1 MKKILSL
8 VFAVFTVATIFAA
21 ARPSVDGRAV
31 VCEEG
36 EMPKG
41 LFAKT
46 IGYLP
51 GDSVTVTNPANGT
64 TVDVLVLGSIDS
76 GEGVAILLSAEAAEK
91 LLIKKDS
98 NVQVKITRRTG
109 SIDES
114 VSGTA
119 VLAEE
124 SEENVSEPET
134 EQNIAETEKNQDSV
148 EFEEAET
155 PVEENK
161 ISESDSEITE
171 CETPVEDTETVELE
185 NTEPVEENT
194 GSEAESEVL
203 EEKPEDIE
211 NENSEVFDADSFDE
225 EAEAPADEQKED
237 LSESVETEDLS
248 EPEDTNTENPSEP
261 SEEDNS
267 EKIDAPAPEAQKEPE
282 GEIVDEK
289 QPEGEIVDEK
299 EPENLETEEDS
310 AGPES
315 FSEDIENAET
325 ETSDDITEDKEQ
337 SEHFESEALSEVGD
351 TEISESAPLAENTA
365 AEEYAPIV
373 LTPSALNPPETE
385 NENIEEESRDEPQK
399 EVFVPEQAEE
409 KVESPAAEEN
419 AVGSGFE
426 SFVTTDAE
434 LKKGMY
440 YLQIATLSNEE
451 NVANL
456 TEKYGKKYPL
466 ALIKQEN
473 KNAYRV
479 LVGPLNADEFGMIK
493 ERFESYGFKDAFL
506 KKIK

>member
-76 GEGVAILLSAEAAEK
+76 GEGVAILLSSEAAEK

-119 VLAEE
+119 VLTEE
-124 SEENVSEPET
+124 SEENVSEPEV
-134 EQNIAETEKNQDSV
+134 EQNIAESEENQDSV

-161 ISESDSEITE
+161 ISESDSEISE
-171 CETPVEDTETVELE
+171 CETPVEDTETVEPE

-194 GSEAESEVL
+194 SSKAESEVL

-225 EAEAPADEQKED
+225 ESEAPADEQKGD
-237 LSESVETEDLS
+237 LSESVETEELS
-248 EPEDTNTENPSEP
+248 ETEDTNTENSTEP

-267 EKIDAPAPEAQKEPE
+267 EKIDAPAPEAQKEPD

-289 QPEGEIVDEK
+289 K
-299 EPENLETEEDS
+299 PENLETEEDS
-310 AGPES
+310 ASPES

-325 ETSDDITEDKEQ
+325 ETSDDITEDKDQ
-337 SEHFESEALSEVGD
+337 SEHFESEALSKVDG
-351 TEISESAPLAENTA
+351 TEI

-385 NENIEEESRDEPQK
+385 NENIEEESRDEPLK
-399 EVFVPEQAEE
+399 EVFVPEQADE
-409 KVESPAAEEN
+409 KVESSAAEEN
-419 AVGSGFE
+419 AEISGFE

-506 KKIK
+506 RKIK

>member
-76 GEGVAILLSAEAAEK
+76 GEGVAILLSSEAAEK

-119 VLAEE
+119 VLTEE

-134 EQNIAETEKNQDSV
+134 EENIAESEESQDSV

-194 GSEAESEVL
+194 ESEAESEVL

-225 EAEAPADEQKED
+225 ESEAPADEQKED
-237 LSESVETEDLS
+237 LSESVETEELS
-248 EPEDTNTENPSEP
+248 EPEDTNTENSPEP
-261 SEEDNS
+261 LEEDNS
-267 EKIDAPAPEAQKEPE
+267 EKIDAPALKAQKE
-282 GEIVDEK
+282 
-289 QPEGEIVDEK
+289 PEGEIVDEK

-310 AGPES
+310 ASPES
-315 FSEDIENAET
+315 FSEDIENAEA

-337 SEHFESEALSEVGD
+337 SEHFESEALSGVDD

-385 NENIEEESRDEPQK
+385 PETENENIEEESRDEPQK

-409 KVESPAAEEN
+409 KVENSAVEEN
-419 AVGSGFE
+419 AEITGFE

-506 KKIK
+506 RKIK

>member
-76 GEGVAILLSAEAAEK
+76 GEGVAILLSSEAAEK

-119 VLAEE
+119 VLTEE
-124 SEENVSEPET
+124 SEENVSEPEA
-134 EQNIAETEKNQDSV
+134 EQNIAESEENQDSV

-171 CETPVEDTETVELE
+171 CETPVEDTETVEPE

-194 GSEAESEVL
+194 GSKAESEVL

-225 EAEAPADEQKED
+225 ESEAPADEQKGD
-237 LSESVETEDLS
+237 LSESVETEELS
-248 EPEDTNTENPSEP
+248 ETEDTNTENSPEP

-267 EKIDAPAPEAQKEPE
+267 EKIDAPAPEVQKEPD
-282 GEIVDEK
+282 GEIVEEK
-289 QPEGEIVDEK
+289 K
-299 EPENLETEEDS
+299 PENLETEEDS
-310 AGPES
+310 ASPEN

-337 SEHFESEALSEVGD
+337 SEHFESEALSKVDG
-351 TEISESAPLAENTA
+351 TEI

-385 NENIEEESRDEPQK
+385 NENIEEESRDEPLK
-399 EVFVPEQAEE
+399 EVFVPEQADE
-409 KVESPAAEEN
+409 KVESSAAEEN
-419 AVGSGFE
+419 AEISGFE

-440 YLQIATLSNEE
+440 YLQIATLSNAET
-451 NVANL
+451 VANL

-506 KKIK
+506 RKIK

>member
-8 VFAVFTVATIFAA
+8 VFAVFTVFTVATIFAA

-64 TVDVLVLGSIDS
+64 AVDVLVLGSIDS
-76 GEGVAILLSAEAAEK
+76 GEGIAILLSAEAAEK

-119 VLAEE
+119 VLTEE
-124 SEENVSEPET
+124 SEENISEPEF
-134 EQNIAETEKNQDSV
+134 EQNITEPEKNQDEV

-161 ISESDSEITE
+161 ISEPNSELEE
-171 CETPVEDTETVELE
+171 CETPVEDTETVESE
-185 NTEPVEENT
+185 NIEPKSEGLDEKTEE
-194 GSEAESEVL
+194 
-203 EEKPEDIE
+203 IE

-225 EAEAPADEQKED
+225 ELEVQTDGQEEE
-237 LSESVETEDLS
+237 LSE
-248 EPEDTNTENPSEP
+248 TENEGAEIS

-267 EKIDAPAPEAQKEPE
+267 EKIGAPAPEAQEETKA
-282 GEIVDEK
+282 
-289 QPEGEIVDEK
+289 EIVDEK
-299 EPENLETEEDS
+299 EPENLEAGENSADS
-310 AGPES
+310 ES
-315 FSEDIENAET
+315 FSEDIENAEA
-325 ETSDDITEDKEQ
+325 ETTGNAAEEKEQ
-337 SEHFESEALSEVGD
+337 PEHFESE
-351 TEISESAPLAENTA
+351 TLAEVNGTEPSENVSAIENAEEGNAA

-373 LTPSALNPPETE
+373 LAPSALNPPEA
-385 NENIEEESRDEPQK
+385 ENIEEESVNEPQK
-399 EVFVPEQAEE
+399 EVFVPEQADENIE
-409 KVESPAAEEN
+409 MESVVEEN
-419 AVGSGFE
+419 TEGSSFE

-451 NVANL
+451 NVVNL

-466 ALIKQEN
+466 ALIKQKN
-473 KNAYRV
+473 INAYRV
-479 LVGPLNADEFGMIK
+479 LVGPLNADEYGMIK

-506 KKIK
+506 RRIK

>member
-76 GEGVAILLSAEAAEK
+76 GEGVAILLSSEAAEK

-119 VLAEE
+119 VLTEE
-124 SEENVSEPET
+124 SEENVSEPEA
-134 EQNIAETEKNQDSV
+134 EQNIAESEENQDSV

-155 PVEENK
+155 PVDENK
-161 ISESDSEITE
+161 ISESDSVITE
-171 CETPVEDTETVELE
+171 CETPVEDTETVEPE

-194 GSEAESEVL
+194 GSKAESEVL

-225 EAEAPADEQKED
+225 ESEAPADEQKGD
-237 LSESVETEDLS
+237 LSESVETEELS
-248 EPEDTNTENPSEP
+248 ETEDTNTENSPEP

-267 EKIDAPAPEAQKEPE
+267 EKIDAPAPEAQKEPD

-289 QPEGEIVDEK
+289 K
-299 EPENLETEEDS
+299 PENLETEEDS
-310 AGPES
+310 ASPES
-315 FSEDIENAET
+315 FSEDVENAET

-337 SEHFESEALSEVGD
+337 SEHFESEALSKVDD
-351 TEISESAPLAENTA
+351 TEI

-385 NENIEEESRDEPQK
+385 NENIEEESRDEPLK
-399 EVFVPEQAEE
+399 EVFVPEQADE
-409 KVESPAAEEN
+409 KVESSAAEEN
-419 AVGSGFE
+419 AEISGFE

-456 TEKYGKKYPL
+456 TEKYCKKYPL

-506 KKIK
+506 RKIK

>member
-76 GEGVAILLSAEAAEK
+76 GEGVAILLSSEAAEK

-119 VLAEE
+119 VLTEE
-124 SEENVSEPET
+124 SEENVSEPEAG
-134 EQNIAETEKNQDSV
+134 QNIAESEENQDSV
-148 EFEEAET
+148 DFEEAET

-171 CETPVEDTETVELE
+171 CETPVEDMETVELE

-194 GSEAESEVL
+194 GSKVESEVL

-225 EAEAPADEQKED
+225 ESEAPADEQKGE
-237 LSESVETEDLS
+237 LSESVEIEELS
-248 EPEDTNTENPSEP
+248 ETEDTNTENSPEP

-267 EKIDAPAPEAQKEPE
+267 EKIDAPAPEAQKELD

-289 QPEGEIVDEK
+289 K
-299 EPENLETEEDS
+299 PENLETEEDS
-310 AGPES
+310 ASPES

-337 SEHFESEALSEVGD
+337 SEHFESEALSKVDD
-351 TEISESAPLAENTA
+351 TEI

-385 NENIEEESRDEPQK
+385 NENIEEESKDEPLK
-399 EVFVPEQAEE
+399 EVFVPEQADE
-409 KVESPAAEEN
+409 KVESVSVVEEN
-419 AVGSGFE
+419 AEISGFE

-466 ALIKQEN
+466 ALIKQGN
-473 KNAYRV
+473 KNAYRI

-506 KKIK
+506 RKIK

>member
-76 GEGVAILLSAEAAEK
+76 GEGVAILLSSEAAEK

-119 VLAEE
+119 VLTEE

-134 EQNIAETEKNQDSV
+134 EQNIAESEENQDSV

-161 ISESDSEITE
+161 ISESDSEISE
-171 CETPVEDTETVELE
+171 CETPVEDTETVEPE

-194 GSEAESEVL
+194 GSKAESEVL

-225 EAEAPADEQKED
+225 ESEAPADEQKGD
-237 LSESVETEDLS
+237 LSESVETEELS
-248 EPEDTNTENPSEP
+248 ETEDTNTENSPEP

-267 EKIDAPAPEAQKEPE
+267 EKIDAPAPEAQKEPD
-282 GEIVDEK
+282 GEIVEEK
-289 QPEGEIVDEK
+289 K
-299 EPENLETEEDS
+299 PENLETEEDS
-310 AGPES
+310 ASPES

-337 SEHFESEALSEVGD
+337 SEHFESEALSKVDG
-351 TEISESAPLAENTA
+351 TEI

-385 NENIEEESRDEPQK
+385 NENIEEESRDEPLK
-399 EVFVPEQAEE
+399 EVFVPEQADG
-409 KVESPAAEEN
+409 KVESVSVVEEN
-419 AVGSGFE
+419 AENSAFE

-506 KKIK
+506 RKIK

>member
-76 GEGVAILLSAEAAEK
+76 GEGVAILLSSEAAEK

-119 VLAEE
+119 VLTEE
-124 SEENVSEPET
+124 SEENVSEPEA
-134 EQNIAETEKNQDSV
+134 EQNIAESEENQDSV

-161 ISESDSEITE
+161 ISESDSEISE
-171 CETPVEDTETVELE
+171 CETPVEDTETVEPE
-185 NTEPVEENT
+185 NTEPVKENT
-194 GSEAESEVL
+194 GSKAESEVL

-211 NENSEVFDADSFDE
+211 NENSELFDADSFDE
-225 EAEAPADEQKED
+225 ESEAPADEQKGD
-237 LSESVETEDLS
+237 LSESVETEELS
-248 EPEDTNTENPSEP
+248 ETEDTNTENSPEP

-267 EKIDAPAPEAQKEPE
+267 EKIDAPAPEAQKEPD
-282 GEIVDEK
+282 GEIVEEK
-289 QPEGEIVDEK
+289 K
-299 EPENLETEEDS
+299 PENLETEEDS
-310 AGPES
+310 ASPES

-337 SEHFESEALSEVGD
+337 SEHFESEALSKVDG
-351 TEISESAPLAENTA
+351 TEI

-385 NENIEEESRDEPQK
+385 NENIEEESRDEPLK
-399 EVFVPEQAEE
+399 EVFVPEQADE
-409 KVESPAAEEN
+409 KVESSAAEEN
-419 AVGSGFE
+419 AEISGFE

-506 KKIK
+506 RKIK

>member
-134 EQNIAETEKNQDSV
+134 EQNIAKTEESQNSV
-148 EFEEAET
+148 ELEEAET

-171 CETPVEDTETVELE
+171 CETPVEDTETVEPE

-225 EAEAPADEQKED
+225 EVEAPADEQKED
-237 LSESVETEDLS
+237 LSESVETEELS

-267 EKIDAPAPEAQKEPE
+267 EKIDAPAPEAQKEP
-282 GEIVDEK
+282 D
-289 QPEGEIVDEK
+289 GEIVDEK

-310 AGPES
+310 ASPES
-315 FSEDIENAET
+315 FSEDVENAET
-325 ETSDDITEDKEQ
+325 ETSNDVTEDKEQ
-337 SEHFESEALSEVGD
+337 SEHFESEPLSEVEN

-409 KVESPAAEEN
+409 KVENSAVEEN
-419 AVGSGFE
+419 AEITGFE

-473 KNAYRV
+473 NNAYRV

-506 KKIK
+506 RKIK

>member
-76 GEGVAILLSAEAAEK
+76 GEGVAILLSSEAAEK

-119 VLAEE
+119 VLTEE
-124 SEENVSEPET
+124 SEENVSEPEA
-134 EQNIAETEKNQDSV
+134 EQNIAESEENQDSV

-161 ISESDSEITE
+161 ISESDSEISE
-171 CETPVEDTETVELE
+171 CETPVEDTETVEPE

-194 GSEAESEVL
+194 SSKAESEVL

-225 EAEAPADEQKED
+225 ESEAPADEQKGD
-237 LSESVETEDLS
+237 LSESVETEELS
-248 EPEDTNTENPSEP
+248 ETEDTNTENSPEP

-267 EKIDAPAPEAQKEPE
+267 EKIDAPAPEAQKEPD

-289 QPEGEIVDEK
+289 K
-299 EPENLETEEDS
+299 PENLETEEDS
-310 AGPES
+310 ASPES

-325 ETSDDITEDKEQ
+325 ETSDDITEDKDQ
-337 SEHFESEALSEVGD
+337 SEHFESEALSKVDG
-351 TEISESAPLAENTA
+351 TEI

-385 NENIEEESRDEPQK
+385 NENIEEESRDEPLK
-399 EVFVPEQAEE
+399 EVFVPEQADE
-409 KVESPAAEEN
+409 KVESSAAEEN
-419 AVGSGFE
+419 AEISGFE

-506 KKIK
+506 RKIK

>member
-76 GEGVAILLSAEAAEK
+76 GEGVAILLSSEAAEK

-119 VLAEE
+119 VLTEE
-124 SEENVSEPET
+124 SEENVSEPEA
-134 EQNIAETEKNQDSV
+134 EQNIAESEESQDSV

-155 PVEENK
+155 PVDENK

-171 CETPVEDTETVELE
+171 CETPVEDTETVEPE

-225 EAEAPADEQKED
+225 ESETPADEQKGD
-237 LSESVETEDLS
+237 LSESVETEELS
-248 EPEDTNTENPSEP
+248 ETEDTNTENPSEP

-267 EKIDAPAPEAQKEPE
+267 EKIDAPAPEAQKEP
-282 GEIVDEK
+282 D
-289 QPEGEIVDEK
+289 GEIVDEK

-310 AGPES
+310 ASPES

-337 SEHFESEALSEVGD
+337 SEHFESEALSKVYD
-351 TEISESAPLAENTA
+351 TEI

-385 NENIEEESRDEPQK
+385 NENIEEESRDEPLK

-409 KVESPAAEEN
+409 KVESSAAEEN
-419 AVGSGFE
+419 AEISCFE

-506 KKIK
+506 RKIK

>member
-76 GEGVAILLSAEAAEK
+76 GEGVAILLSSEAAEK

-119 VLAEE
+119 VLTEE
-124 SEENVSEPET
+124 SEENVSEPEA
-134 EQNIAETEKNQDSV
+134 EQNIAESEENQDSV

-161 ISESDSEITE
+161 ISESDSEISE
-171 CETPVEDTETVELE
+171 CETPVEDTETVEPE

-194 GSEAESEVL
+194 GSKAESEVL

-225 EAEAPADEQKED
+225 ESEAPADEQKGD
-237 LSESVETEDLS
+237 LSESVETEELS
-248 EPEDTNTENPSEP
+248 ETEDTNTENSPEP

-267 EKIDAPAPEAQKEPE
+267 EKIDAPAPEAQKEPD

-289 QPEGEIVDEK
+289 K
-299 EPENLETEEDS
+299 PENLETEEDS
-310 AGPES
+310 ASPES

-337 SEHFESEALSEVGD
+337 SEHFESEALSKVDG
-351 TEISESAPLAENTA
+351 TEI

-399 EVFVPEQAEE
+399 EVFVPEQADE
-409 KVESPAAEEN
+409 KVESSAAEEN
-419 AVGSGFE
+419 AEISGFE

-506 KKIK
+506 RKIK

>member
-134 EQNIAETEKNQDSV
+134 EQNIAETEENQDSV
-148 EFEEAET
+148 ELEEAET

-225 EAEAPADEQKED
+225 ESEAPSDEQKEEP
-237 LSESVETEDLS
+237 SESVETEELS

-289 QPEGEIVDEK
+289 

-310 AGPES
+310 ASPES

-337 SEHFESEALSEVGD
+337 SEHFESESLSEVEN

-399 EVFVPEQAEE
+399 EIFVPEQADE
-409 KVESPAAEEN
+409 KVESSVAKEN

-506 KKIK
+506 RKIK

>member
-76 GEGVAILLSAEAAEK
+76 GEGVAILLSSEAAEK

-119 VLAEE
+119 VLTEE
-124 SEENVSEPET
+124 SEENVSEPEA
-134 EQNIAETEKNQDSV
+134 EQNIAESEENQDSV

-161 ISESDSEITE
+161 ISESDSEISE
-171 CETPVEDTETVELE
+171 CETPVEDTETVEPE

-194 GSEAESEVL
+194 GSKAESEVL

-225 EAEAPADEQKED
+225 ESEAPADEQKGD
-237 LSESVETEDLS
+237 LSESVETEELS
-248 EPEDTNTENPSEP
+248 ETEDTNTENSPEP

-267 EKIDAPAPEAQKEPE
+267 EKIDAPAPEAQKEPD
-282 GEIVDEK
+282 GEIVEEK
-289 QPEGEIVDEK
+289 K
-299 EPENLETEEDS
+299 PENLETEEDS
-310 AGPES
+310 ASPES

-337 SEHFESEALSEVGD
+337 SEHFESEALSKVDD
-351 TEISESAPLAENTA
+351 TEI

-385 NENIEEESRDEPQK
+385 NENIEEESRDEPLK
-399 EVFVPEQAEE
+399 EVFVPEQADE
-409 KVESPAAEEN
+409 KVESVSVVEEN
-419 AVGSGFE
+419 AEISGFE

-506 KKIK
+506 RKIK

>member
-76 GEGVAILLSAEAAEK
+76 GEGVAILLSSEAAEK

-119 VLAEE
+119 VLTEE
-124 SEENVSEPET
+124 SEENVSEPEA
-134 EQNIAETEKNQDSV
+134 EQNIAESEENQDSV

-161 ISESDSEITE
+161 ISESDSEISE
-171 CETPVEDTETVELE
+171 CETPVEDTETVEPE
-185 NTEPVEENT
+185 NTEPVEENS
-194 GSEAESEVL
+194 GSKAESEVL

-225 EAEAPADEQKED
+225 ESEAPADEQKGD
-237 LSESVETEDLS
+237 LSESVETEELS
-248 EPEDTNTENPSEP
+248 ETEDTNTENSPEP

-267 EKIDAPAPEAQKEPE
+267 EKIDAPAPEAQKEPD
-282 GEIVDEK
+282 GEIVEEK
-289 QPEGEIVDEK
+289 K
-299 EPENLETEEDS
+299 PENLETEEDS
-310 AGPES
+310 ASPES

-337 SEHFESEALSEVGD
+337 SEHFESEALSKVDG
-351 TEISESAPLAENTA
+351 TEI

-385 NENIEEESRDEPQK
+385 NENIEEESRDEPLK
-399 EVFVPEQAEE
+399 EVFVPEQADG
-409 KVESPAAEEN
+409 KVESVSVVEEN
-419 AVGSGFE
+419 AEISGFE

-506 KKIK
+506 RKIK

>member
-76 GEGVAILLSAEAAEK
+76 GEGVAILLSSEAAEK

-119 VLAEE
+119 VLTEE

-134 EQNIAETEKNQDSV
+134 EQNIAESEENQDSV

-161 ISESDSEITE
+161 ISESDSEISE
-171 CETPVEDTETVELE
+171 CETPVEDTETVEPE

-194 GSEAESEVL
+194 GSKAESEVL

-225 EAEAPADEQKED
+225 ESEAPADEQKED
-237 LSESVETEDLS
+237 LSESVETEELS
-248 EPEDTNTENPSEP
+248 ETEDTNTENSPEP

-267 EKIDAPAPEAQKEPE
+267 EKIDAPAPEAQKEPD

-289 QPEGEIVDEK
+289 K
-299 EPENLETEEDS
+299 PENLETEEDS
-310 AGPES
+310 ASPES

-337 SEHFESEALSEVGD
+337 SEHFESEALSKVDG
-351 TEISESAPLAENTA
+351 TEI

-399 EVFVPEQAEE
+399 EVFVPEQADE
-409 KVESPAAEEN
+409 KVESSAAEEN
-419 AVGSGFE
+419 AEISGFE

-506 KKIK
+506 RKIK

>member
-64 TVDVLVLGSIDS
+64 TVDVLILGSIDS

-109 SIDES
+109 NIDES

-119 VLAEE
+119 VLTEE
-124 SEENVSEPET
+124 SEENVSEPEA
-134 EQNIAETEKNQDSV
+134 EQNIAESEENQDSV

-225 EAEAPADEQKED
+225 ESEAPADEQKED
-237 LSESVETEDLS
+237 LSESVETEELS
-248 EPEDTNTENPSEP
+248 ETEDTNTENSPEP
-261 SEEDNS
+261 SEEENS
-267 EKIDAPAPEAQKEPE
+267 EKIDAPAPEVQKEPD

-289 QPEGEIVDEK
+289 K
-299 EPENLETEEDS
+299 PENLETEEDS
-310 AGPES
+310 ASPES
-315 FSEDIENAET
+315 FSEDIENVET
-325 ETSDDITEDKEQ
+325 ETNSDVTEDKEQ
-337 SEHFESEALSEVGD
+337 SEHFESEELAETDD
-351 TEISESAPLAENTA
+351 TEVSENVSLAENTV

-385 NENIEEESRDEPQK
+385 NENIEEESKDEPLK
-399 EVFVPEQAEE
+399 EVFVPEQADE
-409 KVESPAAEEN
+409 KVESVSVVEEN
-419 AVGSGFE
+419 AEISGFE

-506 KKIK
+506 RKIK

>member
-76 GEGVAILLSAEAAEK
+76 GEGVAILLSSEAAEK

-119 VLAEE
+119 VLTEE
-124 SEENVSEPET
+124 SEENVSEPEA
-134 EQNIAETEKNQDSV
+134 EQNIAESEENQDSV

-161 ISESDSEITE
+161 ISESDSVITE
-171 CETPVEDTETVELE
+171 CETPVEDTETVEPE

-194 GSEAESEVL
+194 GSKAESEVL

-225 EAEAPADEQKED
+225 ESEAPADEQKGD
-237 LSESVETEDLS
+237 LSESVETEELS
-248 EPEDTNTENPSEP
+248 ETEDTNTENSPEP

-267 EKIDAPAPEAQKEPE
+267 EKIDAPAPEAQKEPD
-282 GEIVDEK
+282 GEIVEEK
-289 QPEGEIVDEK
+289 K
-299 EPENLETEEDS
+299 PENLETEEDS
-310 AGPES
+310 ASPES

-337 SEHFESEALSEVGD
+337 SEHLESEALSKVDG
-351 TEISESAPLAENTA
+351 TEI

-385 NENIEEESRDEPQK
+385 NENIEEESRDEPLK
-399 EVFVPEQAEE
+399 EVFVPEQADE
-409 KVESPAAEEN
+409 KVESSAAEEN
-419 AVGSGFE
+419 AEISGFE

-451 NVANL
+451 NVASL
-456 TEKYGKKYPL
+456 TEKYGKKYPF

-506 KKIK
+506 RKIK

>member
-76 GEGVAILLSAEAAEK
+76 GEGVAILLSSEAAEK

-119 VLAEE
+119 VLTEE
-124 SEENVSEPET
+124 SEENVSEPEA
-134 EQNIAETEKNQDSV
+134 EQNIAESEENQDSV

-161 ISESDSEITE
+161 ISESDSEISE
-171 CETPVEDTETVELE
+171 CETPVEDTETVEPE
-185 NTEPVEENT
+185 NTEPVEENS
-194 GSEAESEVL
+194 GSKAESEVL

-225 EAEAPADEQKED
+225 ESEAPADEQKGD
-237 LSESVETEDLS
+237 LSESVETEELS
-248 EPEDTNTENPSEP
+248 ETEDTNTENSPEP

-267 EKIDAPAPEAQKEPE
+267 EKIDAPAPEAQKEPD
-282 GEIVDEK
+282 GEIVEEK
-289 QPEGEIVDEK
+289 K
-299 EPENLETEEDS
+299 PENLETEEDS
-310 AGPES
+310 ASPES

-325 ETSDDITEDKEQ
+325 ETSDDITEDKDQ
-337 SEHFESEALSEVGD
+337 SEHFESEALSKVDG
-351 TEISESAPLAENTA
+351 TEI

-385 NENIEEESRDEPQK
+385 NENIEEESRDEPLK
-399 EVFVPEQAEE
+399 EVFVPEQADE
-409 KVESPAAEEN
+409 KVESSAAEEN
-419 AVGSGFE
+419 AEISGFE

-506 KKIK
+506 RKIK

>member
-76 GEGVAILLSAEAAEK
+76 GEGVAILLSSEAAEK

-119 VLAEE
+119 VLTEE
-124 SEENVSEPET
+124 SEENVSEPEA
-134 EQNIAETEKNQDSV
+134 EQNIAESEENQDSV

-171 CETPVEDTETVELE
+171 CETPVEDTETVEPE
-185 NTEPVEENT
+185 NTEPVEENS
-194 GSEAESEVL
+194 GSKAESEVL

-225 EAEAPADEQKED
+225 ESEAPADEQKGD
-237 LSESVETEDLS
+237 LSESVETEELS
-248 EPEDTNTENPSEP
+248 ETEDTNTENSPEP

-267 EKIDAPAPEAQKEPE
+267 EKIDAPAPEAQKEQE
-282 GEIVDEK
+282 GEIVEEK
-289 QPEGEIVDEK
+289 K
-299 EPENLETEEDS
+299 PENLETEEDS
-310 AGPES
+310 ASPES

-337 SEHFESEALSEVGD
+337 SEHFESEALSKVDG
-351 TEISESAPLAENTA
+351 TEI

-385 NENIEEESRDEPQK
+385 NENIEEESRDEPLK
-399 EVFVPEQAEE
+399 EVFVPEQADE
-409 KVESPAAEEN
+409 KVESSAAEEN
-419 AVGSGFE
+419 AEISGFE

-506 KKIK
+506 RKIK

>member
-64 TVDVLVLGSIDS
+64 AVDVLVLGSIDS

-134 EQNIAETEKNQDSV
+134 EQNIAETEENQNAV

-194 GSEAESEVL
+194 ESEAESEVL

-237 LSESVETEDLS
+237 LSESVETEELS
-248 EPEDTNTENPSEP
+248 EPEDTNTENSPEP

-289 QPEGEIVDEK
+289 

-310 AGPES
+310 ASPES

-325 ETSDDITEDKEQ
+325 ETSDDITENITENKEQ
-337 SEHFESEALSEVGD
+337 SEHFESESLSEVEN

-409 KVESPAAEEN
+409 KAESSVAKEN

-506 KKIK
+506 RKIK

>member
-76 GEGVAILLSAEAAEK
+76 GEGVAILLSSEAAEK

-119 VLAEE
+119 VLTEE

-134 EQNIAETEKNQDSV
+134 EQNIAESEENQDSV

-161 ISESDSEITE
+161 ISESDSVITE
-171 CETPVEDTETVELE
+171 CETPVEDTETVEPE

-194 GSEAESEVL
+194 GSKAESEVL

-225 EAEAPADEQKED
+225 ESEAPADEQKED
-237 LSESVETEDLS
+237 LSESVETEELS
-248 EPEDTNTENPSEP
+248 ETEDTNTENSPEP

-267 EKIDAPAPEAQKEPE
+267 EKIDAPAPEAQKEPD

-289 QPEGEIVDEK
+289 K
-299 EPENLETEEDS
+299 PENLETEEDS
-310 AGPES
+310 ASPES
-315 FSEDIENAET
+315 FSEDVENAET

-337 SEHFESEALSEVGD
+337 SEHFESEALSKVDG
-351 TEISESAPLAENTA
+351 TEI

-385 NENIEEESRDEPQK
+385 NENIEEESRDEPLK
-399 EVFVPEQAEE
+399 EVFVPEQADG
-409 KVESPAAEEN
+409 KVESVSVVEEN
-419 AVGSGFE
+419 AEISGFE

-506 KKIK
+506 RKIK

>member
-76 GEGVAILLSAEAAEK
+76 GEGVAILLSSEAAEK

-119 VLAEE
+119 VLTEE
-124 SEENVSEPET
+124 SEENVSEPEA
-134 EQNIAETEKNQDSV
+134 EQNIAESEENQDSV

-161 ISESDSEITE
+161 ISESDSEISE
-171 CETPVEDTETVELE
+171 CETPVEDTETVEPE
-185 NTEPVEENT
+185 NTEPVEENS
-194 GSEAESEVL
+194 GSKAESEVL

-225 EAEAPADEQKED
+225 ESEAPADEQKGD
-237 LSESVETEDLS
+237 LSESVETEELS
-248 EPEDTNTENPSEP
+248 ETEDTNTENSPEP

-267 EKIDAPAPEAQKEPE
+267 EKIDAPAPEAQKEPD
-282 GEIVDEK
+282 GEIVEEK
-289 QPEGEIVDEK
+289 K
-299 EPENLETEEDS
+299 PENLETEEDS
-310 AGPES
+310 ASPES

-337 SEHFESEALSEVGD
+337 SEHFESEALSKVDG
-351 TEISESAPLAENTA
+351 TEI

-385 NENIEEESRDEPQK
+385 NENIEEESRDEPLK
-399 EVFVPEQAEE
+399 EVFVPEQADE
-409 KVESPAAEEN
+409 KVESSAAEEN
-419 AVGSGFE
+419 AEISGFE

-506 KKIK
+506 RKIK

>member
-134 EQNIAETEKNQDSV
+134 EQNSAETEENQNAV

-171 CETPVEDTETVELE
+171 CETPVEDTETVDLE

-194 GSEAESEVL
+194 ESEAESEVL

-225 EAEAPADEQKED
+225 ESEAPSDEQKED
-237 LSESVETEDLS
+237 LSESVETEELS
-248 EPEDTNTENPSEP
+248 EPEDTNTENPPEP

-267 EKIDAPAPEAQKEPE
+267 EKIDAPAPEAQKEP
-282 GEIVDEK
+282 D
-289 QPEGEIVDEK
+289 GEIVDEK

-310 AGPES
+310 ASPES

-325 ETSDDITEDKEQ
+325 ETTDDITEDKEQ
-337 SEHFESEALSEVGD
+337 SEHFESEALSEVEN
-351 TEISESAPLAENTA
+351 TEISESAPLAENTV

-409 KVESPAAEEN
+409 KVESSVAKEN
-419 AVGSGFE
+419 VVGSGFE

-434 LKKGMY
+434 LKRGMY

-506 KKIK
+506 RKIK

>member
-119 VLAEE
+119 VLTEE
-124 SEENVSEPET
+124 SEENVSEPEA
-134 EQNIAETEKNQDSV
+134 EQNIAESEENQDSV
-148 EFEEAET
+148 EFEESET
-155 PVEENK
+155 PVEEK
-161 ISESDSEITE
+161 KSSETDSELDE

-194 GSEAESEVL
+194 GSKAEPEVL

-225 EAEAPADEQKED
+225 ESEALADEQKED
-237 LSESVETEDLS
+237 LSESVETEELS
-248 EPEDTNTENPSEP
+248 ETEDTNTENSPEP

-289 QPEGEIVDEK
+289 QPK
-299 EPENLETEEDS
+299 NLETEEDS

-315 FSEDIENAET
+315 FSEDIENAEA

-337 SEHFESEALSEVGD
+337 SEHFESETLSEVEN
-351 TEISESAPLAENTA
+351 TEISESVPLAENTA

-385 NENIEEESRDEPQK
+385 NENIEEESRDEPLK
-399 EVFVPEQAEE
+399 EVFVPEQADG
-409 KVESPAAEEN
+409 KVESVSVAEEN
-419 AVGSGFE
+419 AEISGFE
-426 SFVTTDAE
+426 SFVTTDTE

-506 KKIK
+506 RKIK

>member
-134 EQNIAETEKNQDSV
+134 EQNIAEAEENQDAV
-148 EFEEAET
+148 ELEEAET

-171 CETPVEDTETVELE
+171 CETPVEDTETVDLE

-225 EAEAPADEQKED
+225 EAEAPADEQEVAP
-237 LSESVETEDLS
+237 SESVETEELS
-248 EPEDTNTENPSEP
+248 EPEDTNTENSPEP

-289 QPEGEIVDEK
+289 

-310 AGPES
+310 ASQES

-337 SEHFESEALSEVGD
+337 SEHFESEALSEVEN

-409 KVESPAAEEN
+409 KVESSVAKEN
-419 AVGSGFE
+419 VVGSGFE

-451 NVANL
+451 NVAKL

-506 KKIK
+506 RKIK

>member
-134 EQNIAETEKNQDSV
+134 EQNIAETEENQDAV
-148 EFEEAET
+148 KLEEAET

-185 NTEPVEENT
+185 NAEPVEENT

-225 EAEAPADEQKED
+225 ESEAPADEQKED
-237 LSESVETEDLS
+237 LSESVETEELS
-248 EPEDTNTENPSEP
+248 EPEDTNTENSPEP

-267 EKIDAPAPEAQKEPE
+267 EKIDAPAPEAQKEP
-282 GEIVDEK
+282 D
-289 QPEGEIVDEK
+289 GEIVDEK

-315 FSEDIENAET
+315 FSEDIENEEA

-337 SEHFESEALSEVGD
+337 SEHFESEALSEVEN

-399 EVFVPEQAEE
+399 EVFVPEQADE
-409 KVESPAAEEN
+409 KVESSVAEEN

-506 KKIK
+506 RKIK

>member
-76 GEGVAILLSAEAAEK
+76 GEGVAILLSSEAAEK

-119 VLAEE
+119 VLTEE
-124 SEENVSEPET
+124 SEENVSEPEA
-134 EQNIAETEKNQDSV
+134 EQNIAESEENQDSV

-161 ISESDSEITE
+161 ISESDSEISE
-171 CETPVEDTETVELE
+171 CETPVEDTETVEPE

-194 GSEAESEVL
+194 GSKAESEVL

-225 EAEAPADEQKED
+225 ESEAPADEQKGD
-237 LSESVETEDLS
+237 LSESVETEELS
-248 EPEDTNTENPSEP
+248 ETEDTNTENSTEP

-267 EKIDAPAPEAQKEPE
+267 EKIDAPAPEAQKEPD

-289 QPEGEIVDEK
+289 K
-299 EPENLETEEDS
+299 PENLETEEDS
-310 AGPES
+310 ASPES

-325 ETSDDITEDKEQ
+325 ETSDDITEDKDQ
-337 SEHFESEALSEVGD
+337 SEHFESEALSKVDG
-351 TEISESAPLAENTA
+351 TEI

-385 NENIEEESRDEPQK
+385 NENIEEESRDEPLK
-399 EVFVPEQAEE
+399 EVFVPEQADE
-409 KVESPAAEEN
+409 KVESSAAEEN
-419 AVGSGFE
+419 AEISGFE

-506 KKIK
+506 RKIK

>member
-76 GEGVAILLSAEAAEK
+76 GEGVAILLSSEAAEK

-119 VLAEE
+119 VLTEE
-124 SEENVSEPET
+124 SEENVSEPEA
-134 EQNIAETEKNQDSV
+134 EQNIAESEENQDSV

-161 ISESDSEITE
+161 ISESDSEISE
-171 CETPVEDTETVELE
+171 CETPVEDTETVEPE
-185 NTEPVEENT
+185 NTEPVEENS
-194 GSEAESEVL
+194 GSKAESEVL

-225 EAEAPADEQKED
+225 ESEAPADEQKGD
-237 LSESVETEDLS
+237 LSESVETEELS
-248 EPEDTNTENPSEP
+248 ETEDTNTENSPEP

-267 EKIDAPAPEAQKEPE
+267 EKIDAPAPEAQKEPD
-282 GEIVDEK
+282 GEIVEEK
-289 QPEGEIVDEK
+289 K
-299 EPENLETEEDS
+299 PENLETEEDS
-310 AGPES
+310 ASPES

-337 SEHFESEALSEVGD
+337 SEHFESEALSKVDD
-351 TEISESAPLAENTA
+351 TEI

-385 NENIEEESRDEPQK
+385 NENIEEESRDEPLK
-399 EVFVPEQAEE
+399 EVFVPEQADE
-409 KVESPAAEEN
+409 KVESSAAEEN
-419 AVGSGFE
+419 AEISGFE

-506 KKIK
+506 RKIK

>member
-76 GEGVAILLSAEAAEK
+76 GEGVAILLSSEAAEK

-119 VLAEE
+119 VLTEE
-124 SEENVSEPET
+124 SEENVSEPEA
-134 EQNIAETEKNQDSV
+134 EQNIAESEENQDSV

-161 ISESDSEITE
+161 ISESDSEISE
-171 CETPVEDTETVELE
+171 CETPVEDTETVEPE

-194 GSEAESEVL
+194 GSKAESEVL

-225 EAEAPADEQKED
+225 ESEAPADEQKGD
-237 LSESVETEDLS
+237 LSESVETEELS
-248 EPEDTNTENPSEP
+248 ETEDTNTENSPEP

-267 EKIDAPAPEAQKEPE
+267 EKIDAPAPEAQKEPD

-289 QPEGEIVDEK
+289 K
-299 EPENLETEEDS
+299 PENLETEEDS
-310 AGPES
+310 ASPES

-337 SEHFESEALSEVGD
+337 SEHFESEALSKVDD
-351 TEISESAPLAENTA
+351 TEI

-385 NENIEEESRDEPQK
+385 NENIEEESRDEPLK
-399 EVFVPEQAEE
+399 EVFVPEQADG
-409 KVESPAAEEN
+409 KVESVSVVEEN
-419 AVGSGFE
+419 AEISGFE

-506 KKIK
+506 RKIK

>member
-76 GEGVAILLSAEAAEK
+76 GEGVAILLSSEAAEK

-119 VLAEE
+119 VLTEE
-124 SEENVSEPET
+124 SEENVSEPEA
-134 EQNIAETEKNQDSV
+134 EQNIAESEENQDSV

-171 CETPVEDTETVELE
+171 CETPVEDTETVEPE

-194 GSEAESEVL
+194 SSKAESEVL

-225 EAEAPADEQKED
+225 ESEAPADEQKGD
-237 LSESVETEDLS
+237 LSESVETEELS
-248 EPEDTNTENPSEP
+248 ETEDTNTENSPEP

-267 EKIDAPAPEAQKEPE
+267 EKIDAPAPEAQKEPD
-282 GEIVDEK
+282 GEIVEEK
-289 QPEGEIVDEK
+289 K
-299 EPENLETEEDS
+299 PENLETEEDS
-310 AGPES
+310 ASPES

-337 SEHFESEALSEVGD
+337 SEHFESEALSKVDD
-351 TEISESAPLAENTA
+351 TEI

-385 NENIEEESRDEPQK
+385 NENIEEESRDEPLK
-399 EVFVPEQAEE
+399 EVFVPEQADE
-409 KVESPAAEEN
+409 KVESSAAEEN
-419 AVGSGFE
+419 AEISGFE

-506 KKIK
+506 RKIK

>member
-76 GEGVAILLSAEAAEK
+76 GEGVAILLSSEAAEK

-119 VLAEE
+119 VLTEE
-124 SEENVSEPET
+124 SEENVSEPEA
-134 EQNIAETEKNQDSV
+134 EQNIAESEENQDSV

-171 CETPVEDTETVELE
+171 CETPVEDTETVEPE

-194 GSEAESEVL
+194 GSKAESEVL

-237 LSESVETEDLS
+237 LSESVETEELS
-248 EPEDTNTENPSEP
+248 EPEDTNTENSPEP

-267 EKIDAPAPEAQKEPE
+267 EKIDAPAPEAQKEPD
-282 GEIVDEK
+282 GEIVEEK
-289 QPEGEIVDEK
+289 K
-299 EPENLETEEDS
+299 PENLETEEDS
-310 AGPES
+310 ASPES

-337 SEHFESEALSEVGD
+337 SEHFESEALSKVDD
-351 TEISESAPLAENTA
+351 TEI

-385 NENIEEESRDEPQK
+385 NENIEEESRDEPLK
-399 EVFVPEQAEE
+399 EVFVPEQADG
-409 KVESPAAEEN
+409 KAESVSVVEEN
-419 AVGSGFE
+419 AEISGFE

-506 KKIK
+506 RKIK

>member
-76 GEGVAILLSAEAAEK
+76 GEGVAILLSSEAAEK

-119 VLAEE
+119 VLTEE
-124 SEENVSEPET
+124 SEENVSEPEA
-134 EQNIAETEKNQDSV
+134 EQNIAESEENQDSV

-161 ISESDSEITE
+161 ISESDSVITE
-171 CETPVEDTETVELE
+171 CETPVEDTETVEPE

-194 GSEAESEVL
+194 GSKAESEVL

-225 EAEAPADEQKED
+225 ESEAPADEQKGD
-237 LSESVETEDLS
+237 LSESVETEELS
-248 EPEDTNTENPSEP
+248 ETEDTNTENSTEP

-267 EKIDAPAPEAQKEPE
+267 EKIDAPAPEAQKEPD

-289 QPEGEIVDEK
+289 K
-299 EPENLETEEDS
+299 PENLETEEDS
-310 AGPES
+310 ASPES

-337 SEHFESEALSEVGD
+337 SEHFESEALSKVDG
-351 TEISESAPLAENTA
+351 TEI

-385 NENIEEESRDEPQK
+385 NENIEEESRDEPLK
-399 EVFVPEQAEE
+399 EVFVPEQADE
-409 KVESPAAEEN
+409 KVESSAAEEN
-419 AVGSGFE
+419 AEISGFE

-506 KKIK
+506 RKIK

>member
-119 VLAEE
+119 VLTEE
-124 SEENVSEPET
+124 SEENVSEPEA
-134 EQNIAETEKNQDSV
+134 EQNIAESEENQNSV

-155 PVEENK
+155 PVDENK

-171 CETPVEDTETVELE
+171 CETPVEDTETVEPE

-225 EAEAPADEQKED
+225 ASEAPADEQKED
-237 LSESVETEDLS
+237 LSESVETEELS
-248 EPEDTNTENPSEP
+248 ETEDTNTENSPEP

-267 EKIDAPAPEAQKEPE
+267 EKIDAPAPEAQKEP
-282 GEIVDEK
+282 D
-289 QPEGEIVDEK
+289 GEIVDEK

-310 AGPES
+310 ASPES

-325 ETSDDITEDKEQ
+325 ETSNDVTEDKEQ
-337 SEHFESEALSEVGD
+337 SEHFESEALSEVEN

-385 NENIEEESRDEPQK
+385 NENIKEESRDEPLK

-409 KVESPAAEEN
+409 KVESVSVVEEN
-419 AVGSGFE
+419 AEISGFE

-506 KKIK
+506 RKIK

>member
-76 GEGVAILLSAEAAEK
+76 GEGVAILLSSEAAEK

-134 EQNIAETEKNQDSV
+134 EQNIAETEESQNSV
-148 EFEEAET
+148 ELEEAET

-171 CETPVEDTETVELE
+171 CETPVEDTKTVELE

-237 LSESVETEDLS
+237 LSESVETEELS
-248 EPEDTNTENPSEP
+248 EPEDTNTENSPEP

-267 EKIDAPAPEAQKEPE
+267 EKIDAPAPEAQKE
-282 GEIVDEK
+282 
-289 QPEGEIVDEK
+289 PEGEIVDEK

-315 FSEDIENAET
+315 FSEDIENVET
-325 ETSDDITEDKEQ
+325 ETNSDVTEDKEQ
-337 SEHFESEALSEVGD
+337 SEHFESEALSEVEN
-351 TEISESAPLAENTA
+351 TEISESAPLAETTA

-373 LTPSALNPPETE
+373 LTPSALNPPETEE

-409 KVESPAAEEN
+409 KVESSAAEEN
-419 AVGSGFE
+419 AEISDFE

-506 KKIK
+506 RKIK

>member
-64 TVDVLVLGSIDS
+64 AVDVLVLGSIDS

-124 SEENVSEPET
+124 SEENISEPET
-134 EQNIAETEKNQDSV
+134 EQNIAETEENQDAV

-171 CETPVEDTETVELE
+171 CETPVEDTETVDLE

-203 EEKPEDIE
+203 EEKPEEIE

-225 EAEAPADEQKED
+225 ESEAPSDEQKED
-237 LSESVETEDLS
+237 LSESVETEELS
-248 EPEDTNTENPSEP
+248 EPEDTNTENPPEP

-267 EKIDAPAPEAQKEPE
+267 EKIDAPAPEAQKEP
-282 GEIVDEK
+282 D
-289 QPEGEIVDEK
+289 GEIVDEK

-325 ETSDDITEDKEQ
+325 ETTDDITEDKEQ
-337 SEHFESEALSEVGD
+337 SEHFESEALSEVEN
-351 TEISESAPLAENTA
+351 TEISESAPLAENTV

-409 KVESPAAEEN
+409 KVESPVAEEN
-419 AVGSGFE
+419 AEISGFE

-506 KKIK
+506 RKIK

>member
-76 GEGVAILLSAEAAEK
+76 GEGVAILLSSEAAEK

-119 VLAEE
+119 VLTEE
-124 SEENVSEPET
+124 SEENVSEPEA
-134 EQNIAETEKNQDSV
+134 EQNIAESEENQDSV

-161 ISESDSEITE
+161 ISESDSEISE
-171 CETPVEDTETVELE
+171 CETPVEDTETVEPE

-194 GSEAESEVL
+194 SSKAESEVL

-225 EAEAPADEQKED
+225 ESEAPADEQKED
-237 LSESVETEDLS
+237 LSESVETEELS
-248 EPEDTNTENPSEP
+248 ETEYTNTENSPEP

-267 EKIDAPAPEAQKEPE
+267 EKIDAPAPEAQKEPD

-289 QPEGEIVDEK
+289 K
-299 EPENLETEEDS
+299 PENLETEEDS
-310 AGPES
+310 ASPES

-337 SEHFESEALSEVGD
+337 SEHFESEALSKVDG
-351 TEISESAPLAENTA
+351 TEI

-385 NENIEEESRDEPQK
+385 NENIEEESRDEPLK
-399 EVFVPEQAEE
+399 EVFVPEQADE
-409 KVESPAAEEN
+409 KVESSAAEEN
-419 AVGSGFE
+419 AEISGFE

-506 KKIK
+506 RKIK

>member
-76 GEGVAILLSAEAAEK
+76 GEGVAILLSSEAAEK

-119 VLAEE
+119 VLTEE
-124 SEENVSEPET
+124 SEENVSEPEV
-134 EQNIAETEKNQDSV
+134 EQNIAESEENQDSV

-161 ISESDSEITE
+161 ISESDSEISE
-171 CETPVEDTETVELE
+171 CETPVEDTETVEPE
-185 NTEPVEENT
+185 NTEPVEENS
-194 GSEAESEVL
+194 GSKAESEVL

-225 EAEAPADEQKED
+225 ESEAPADEQKGD
-237 LSESVETEDLS
+237 LSESVETEELS
-248 EPEDTNTENPSEP
+248 ETEDTNTENSPEP

-267 EKIDAPAPEAQKEPE
+267 EKIDAPAPEAQKEPD
-282 GEIVDEK
+282 GEIVEEK
-289 QPEGEIVDEK
+289 K
-299 EPENLETEEDS
+299 PENLETEEDS
-310 AGPES
+310 ASPES

-337 SEHFESEALSEVGD
+337 SEHFESEALSKVDD
-351 TEISESAPLAENTA
+351 TEI

-385 NENIEEESRDEPQK
+385 NENIEEESRDEPLK
-399 EVFVPEQAEE
+399 EVFVPEQADE
-409 KVESPAAEEN
+409 KVESSAAEEN
-419 AVGSGFE
+419 AEISGFE

-506 KKIK
+506 RKIK

>member
-76 GEGVAILLSAEAAEK
+76 GEGVAILLSSEAAEK

-119 VLAEE
+119 VLTEE
-124 SEENVSEPET
+124 SEENVSEPEA
-134 EQNIAETEKNQDSV
+134 EQNIAESEENQDSV

-161 ISESDSEITE
+161 ISESDSEISE
-171 CETPVEDTETVELE
+171 CETPVEDTETVEPE

-194 GSEAESEVL
+194 GSKAESEVL

-225 EAEAPADEQKED
+225 ESEAPADEQKGD
-237 LSESVETEDLS
+237 LSESVETEELS
-248 EPEDTNTENPSEP
+248 ETEDTNTENSPEP

-267 EKIDAPAPEAQKEPE
+267 EKIDAPAPEAQKEPD

-289 QPEGEIVDEK
+289 K
-299 EPENLETEEDS
+299 PENLETEEDS
-310 AGPES
+310 ASPES

-337 SEHFESEALSEVGD
+337 SEHFESEALSKVDG
-351 TEISESAPLAENTA
+351 TEI

-399 EVFVPEQAEE
+399 EVFVPEQADE
-409 KVESPAAEEN
+409 KVESVSVVEEN
-419 AVGSGFE
+419 AEISGFE

-506 KKIK
+506 RKIK

>member
-76 GEGVAILLSAEAAEK
+76 GEGVAILLSSEAAEK

-119 VLAEE
+119 VLTEE
-124 SEENVSEPET
+124 SEENVSEPEA
-134 EQNIAETEKNQDSV
+134 EQNIA
-148 EFEEAET
+148 
-155 PVEENK
+155 
-161 ISESDSEITE
+161 DSEITE

-194 GSEAESEVL
+194 GSKAESEVL

-225 EAEAPADEQKED
+225 ESETPADEQKEE
-237 LSESVETEDLS
+237 LSESVENEELS
-248 EPEDTNTENPSEP
+248 EPEDTNTENSPEP
-261 SEEDNS
+261 LEEDNS
-267 EKIDAPAPEAQKEPE
+267 EKIDAPAPEAQKEP
-282 GEIVDEK
+282 D
-289 QPEGEIVDEK
+289 GEIVDEK

-310 AGPES
+310 ASPES

-325 ETSDDITEDKEQ
+325 ETSNDVTEDKEQ
-337 SEHFESEALSEVGD
+337 SEHFESEVLSEVEN

-385 NENIEEESRDEPQK
+385 NENIKEESRDEPLK

-409 KVESPAAEEN
+409 KVESVSAAEEN
-419 AVGSGFE
+419 AEISGFE

-506 KKIK
+506 RKIK